1 MLITKP
7 YVSPEEKTRQDL
19 SACGIEKYSRKI
31 IFFVDRTEYEMGIC
45 KTGKAIQIN
54 LSVETGTISDSLKA
68 FGIITKNS
76 SILKNAV
83 YKYDVFFPNG
93 PMDLQ
98 GAFLVLQ
105 DAYTAEEINDFDERV
120 AYIND
125 ATKYNKSICSIDGKM
140 EALATIK
147 DIDRNKIPLPLYYN
161 MDHQNMNE
169 GESYSIIWTTE
180 SLTYE
185 GHQLIDANTYL
196 EIHDLKTYDTMMKT
210 LIQQIQMKS
219 SNKSDLNSVN
229 VISDCFVMTAE
240 SILNG
245 YSFIYDSQMG
255 IGVKTIPGVTSV
267 PYSDFRLKENLVS
280 NLQQLTDF
288 VKMEAKLIEKKYG
301 SIRMYYVPL
310 MSGDKL
316 DIKYK
321 DYKDENQPDFN
332 KTKIDKGYSVEENLI
347 EDIIDLN
354 NRYTEEG
361 ADF

>member
-1 MLITKP
+1 MLITRP
-7 YVSPEEKTRQDL
+7 YISPEEKTRQDL
-19 SACGIEKYSRKI
+19 SSCGIEKYSRKI
-31 IFFVDRTEYEMGIC
+31 VFFVDRGEYEMGIC

-54 LSVETGTISDSLKA
+54 LSVETGNISDSMKA
-68 FGIITKNS
+68 FGLLTRNASII
-76 SILKNAV
+76 KNAV

-93 PMDLQ
+93 PLDLQ
-98 GAFLVLQ
+98 SAVMILQ
-105 DAYTAEEINDFDERV
+105 DAYTVEEINDFDQRV
-120 AYIND
+120 AYKND
-125 ATKYNKSICSIDGKM
+125 PVKYNKSICGVNGKM

-147 DIDRNKIPLPLYYN
+147 DLDRNNIPLPLYYN
-161 MDHQNMNE
+161 KDHQMMNE
-169 GESYSIIWTTE
+169 GEAFSIIWTTE
-180 SLTYE
+180 SINYE

-229 VISDCFVMTAE
+229 LISDCFLVTAE
-240 SILNG
+240 SLLNG

-255 IGVKTIPGVTSV
+255 IGVKSIPGLTSV
-267 PYSDFRLKENLVS
+267 PYSDFRIKENLAS

-288 VKMEAKLIEKKYG
+288 IKMEAKHIEKKYG
-301 SIRMYYVPL
+301 SIRLYYVPL

-321 DYKDENQPDFN
+321 DYTDDNQPDFN
-332 KTKIDKGYSVEENLI
+332 KTKIDKGYSIEESLV
-347 EDIIDLN
+347 EDIQDLYST
-354 NRYTEEG
+354 YTDEG